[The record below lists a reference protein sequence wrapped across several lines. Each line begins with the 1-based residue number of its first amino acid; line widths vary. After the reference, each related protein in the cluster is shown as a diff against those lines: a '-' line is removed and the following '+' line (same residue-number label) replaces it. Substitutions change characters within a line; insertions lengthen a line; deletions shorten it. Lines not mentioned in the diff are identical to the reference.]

1 MFTGAS
7 NLSLDVKGRLTIPT
21 RYREALGTHVVL
33 TGDPSGCLLLFTQ
46 HDWVPFEEYVCGLPV
61 DDKTT
66 KPLKRVWL
74 GCKME
79 CEIDGAGRLLL
90 PPELRDHARLERK
103 VQMIGQED
111 RFELWSEAGWLEQ
124 KELARRIDRDGLPA
138 TYPGN
143 SA

>member
-1 MFTGAS
+1 
-7 NLSLDVKGRLTIPT
+7 
-21 RYREALGTHVVL
+21 
-33 TGDPSGCLLLFTQ
+33 
-46 HDWVPFEEYVCGLPV
+46 
-61 DDKTT
+61 
-66 KPLKRVWL
+66 
-74 GCKME
+74 ME

-90 PPELRDHARLERK
+90 PSELRDHARLERK

>member
-7 NLSLDVKGRLTIPT
+7 NLSLDAKGRLTIPT
-21 RYREALGTHVVL
+21 RYRAALGSNVVL
-33 TGDPSGCLLLFTQ
+33 TGDPSGCLLLFTPQ
-46 HDWVPFEEYVCGLPV
+46 DWKPFEDYVRSLSV
-61 DDKTT
+61 DDKST

-74 GCKME
+74 GCKLD

-90 PPELRDHARLERK
+90 TPELRDHAKLDRK
-103 VQMIGQED
+103 VQMIRQDD

-124 KELARRIDRDGLPA
+124 KELARRIDRDGLPV

-143 SA
+143 PA